1 MVTVGL
7 LIRLEAKPGKEDEVA
22 KQLAAAIDVVNKE
35 EGTTAWFALRFGPA
49 SFGVFDAFP
58 DDTARQVHL
67 SDNLGAMQAAIGEL
81 VVAAPTVEPADVL
94 VAKLPGRQDG
104 RPRLP

>member
-7 LIRLEAKPGKEDEVA
+7 LLRLEAKPGKEDEVA
-22 KQLAAAIDVVNKE
+22 KLLASAIDKINKE

-58 DDTARQVHL
+58 DDPARQVHL
-67 SDNLGAMQAAIGEL
+67 SANLGVLEATVGEL
-81 VVAAPTVEPADVL
+81 FVAAPTVEPVDVL
-94 VAKLPGRQDG
+94 VAKLPGQ
-104 RPRLP
+104 LS